1 MLPAI
6 TLTLEVLFAFLE
18 DDRSQAQRRRLVEE
32 IEGVLG
38 AARRYAR
45 MFPIGR
51 PGALLASGSLAWH
64 LGRRRAAMMRWR
76 RAAAAATRLRMPYEL
91 GSAHAEI
98 GRHLAPGRPER
109 RQHLTDAAGVFG
121 RIGCTWELARVRALQ
136 EDASTVIWRESSVA

>member
-6 TLTLEVLFAFLE
+6 TLTLEVLFASLE

-91 GSAHAEI
+91 GRPHAEVAP
-98 GRHLAPGRPER
+98 RLA
-109 RQHLTDAAGVFG
+109 Q
-121 RIGCTWELARVRALQ
+121 
-136 EDASTVIWRESSVA
+136 